1 MGDVSLMLL
10 VVAGIFIIGSAGEIV
25 FARTH
30 VPDVLWLIVC
40 GWLLGP
46 VSGFLHEAVL
56 LQIAPYFAAV
66 ALIVILFDGGTSLKL
81 GSVAQAAP
89 RAAVLAV
96 TGFCLSAAVV
106 AALSMLGRWLGVL
119 PRGWSWLDGV
129 LLGAILGGSSSIII
143 LPAMTTS
150 RTQRKVADILCL
162 ESTFTDA
169 LCVVTASALVTL
181 LLRRHGASG
190 WSAVATLGQSFG
202 VAVVIGVVAGTLW
215 LFVLHLLRDREH
227 AYPITLASLL
237 LLYVLINSL
246 GASAAMGV
254 LTFAVIVGNARLF
267 GPKLGLAADIDLGAN
282 VRGFHAQ
289 MAFIIKSFFFVLIG
303 ALLGPPWPLVAV
315 GVVLGLILLP
325 VRVPAVQAATYGNGF
340 DRHERAVMATALPR
354 GLAAGVM
361 ATIPAA
367 AGVPHT
373 QGLVT
378 VVFACIVTTIVVF
391 SIGMPL
397 IARWVPPAVPGPG
410 SAEPV
415 EEVAAAGA
423 SEVAGAFE
431 VAGVSPAGVQPAGTA
446 DATGREETPI
456 QGSPPL

>member
-10 VVAGIFIIGSAGEIV
+10 IVAGIFFIGSAGEIV

-46 VSGFLHEAVL
+46 VSGFLHEAAL
-56 LQIAPYFAAV
+56 LQVAPYFAAI

-81 GSVAQAAP
+81 GRVAQAAP
-89 RAAVLAV
+89 RAAVLAA
-96 TGFCLSAAVV
+96 TGFCLSASVV
-106 AALSMLGRWLGVL
+106 AALSMLAEWLGVL
-119 PRGWSWLDGV
+119 PRGWSWLDGA
-129 LLGAILGGSSSIII
+129 LLGSILGGSSSIII
-143 LPAMTTS
+143 LPAMSTS
-150 RTQRKVADILCL
+150 RTHRKVADILCL

-181 LLRRHGASG
+181 LLRSHAASG
-190 WSAVATLGQSFG
+190 WSAVVALGRSFG
-202 VAVVIGVVAGTLW
+202 VAFVIGVVAGTMW
-215 LFVLHLLRDREH
+215 LFVLHLLREREH

-254 LTFAVIVGNARLF
+254 LTFAVIVGNARLL
-267 GPKLGLAADIDLGAN
+267 GRKLGLAWKIDLGAN

-289 MAFIIKSFFFVLIG
+289 MAFIVKSFFFVLIG
-303 ALLGPPWPLVAV
+303 ALLGPPWPLVIV

-325 VRVPAVQAATYGNGF
+325 VRLPAVQAATYGNGF
-340 DRHERAVMATALPR
+340 DRRERAVMSIALPR

-367 AGVPHT
+367 AGVPDT
-373 QGLVT
+373 RGLVT

-397 IARWVPPAVPGPG
+397 IARRVPPGEPGPG
-410 SAEPV
+410 APVSEEAET
-415 EEVAAAGA
+415 A
-423 SEVAGAFE
+423 
-431 VAGVSPAGVQPAGTA
+431 PAGLQPADTA
-446 DATGREETPI
+446 GGAGEEGSPIEETPI
-456 QGSPPL
+456 AGSPSVR